1 LTIIYK
7 VILKESYRNRISTIM
22 VNQ

>member
-22 VNQ
+22 LNQ